1 MNFDDLKKAIKI
13 FENSKLTYMEFEQ
26 DGFKVKFDKRENE
39 AKGANIQFAQAMPQA
54 LMPNQVQASKTE
66 EAPKAEAKDY
76 VTSPLVGTV
85 HLINPANNKPYVSV
99 GAKVKKGDKLCVIEA
114 MKVLNEIKATKDSVI
129 SDVLVEEGSMVEYS
143 QKLFALGE

>member
-1 MNFDDLKKAIKI
+1 MNFDDLKKTIKI

-26 DGFKVKFDKRENE
+26 DGFRVTFDKREN
-39 AKGANIQFAQAMPQA
+39 ASAPVALSPMPQVAQAMPEA
-54 LMPNQVQASKTE
+54 KAE
-66 EAPKAEAKDY
+66 EPKAEAKDY

-114 MKVLNEIKATKDSVI
+114 MKVLNEIKATKDAVI
-129 SDVLVEEGSMVEYS
+129 ADILVKEGNMVEYS

>member
-26 DGFKVKFDKRENE
+26 DGFRVTFDKREN
-39 AKGANIQFAQAMPQA
+39 ASAPVALPPMPQA
-54 LMPNQVQASKTE
+54 APVLNEVKAE
-66 EAPKAEAKDY
+66 EPKAEAKDY

-114 MKVLNEIKATKDSVI
+114 MKVLNEIKATKDAVI
-129 SDVLVEEGSMVEYS
+129 ADILVKEGNMVEYS

>member
-26 DGFKVKFDKRENE
+26 DGFRVTFDKREN
-39 AKGANIQFAQAMPQA
+39 ASAPVALPPMPQVAPAMPEVKA
-54 LMPNQVQASKTE
+54 E
-66 EAPKAEAKDY
+66 EPKAEAKDY

-114 MKVLNEIKATKDSVI
+114 MKVLNEIKATKDAVI
-129 SDVLVEEGSMVEYS
+129 ADILVKEGNMVEYS

>member
-26 DGFKVKFDKRENE
+26 DGFRVTFDKRENASAPVALPPMPQVAPAMPE
-39 AKGANIQFAQAMPQA
+39 AKA
-54 LMPNQVQASKTE
+54 E
-66 EAPKAEAKDY
+66 EPKAEAKDY

-114 MKVLNEIKATKDSVI
+114 MKVLNEIKATKDAVI
-129 SDVLVEEGSMVEYS
+129 ADILVKEGNMVEYS

>member
-26 DGFKVKFDKRENE
+26 DGFRVTFDKREN
-39 AKGANIQFAQAMPQA
+39 ASAPVALPPMPQA
-54 LMPNQVQASKTE
+54 APVLNEVKAE
-66 EAPKAEAKDY
+66 EPKAEAKDY

-114 MKVLNEIKATKDSVI
+114 MKVLNEIKATKDAVI
-129 SDVLVEEGSMVEYS
+129 ADVLVKEGNMVEYS

>member
-1 MNFDDLKKAIKI
+1 
-13 FENSKLTYMEFEQ
+13 MEFEQ
-26 DGFKVKFDKRENE
+26 DGFKVAFDKREN
-39 AKGANIQFAQAMPQA
+39 ASAPVALPPMPQA
-54 LMPNQVQASKTE
+54 APVLNEVKAE
-66 EAPKAEAKDY
+66 EPKAEAKDY

-114 MKVLNEIKATKDSVI
+114 MKVLNEIKASKDTVI
-129 SDVLVEEGSMVEYS
+129 ADILVEEGSMVEYS